1 MVTEI
6 QAPPEFEVMPG
17 AQWDFVMSDAMYP
30 GLFSGRGG
38 GKTVATVVKAIKYV
52 TEHPGAQGVM
62 TEPTFPMV
70 RDILVPAFRTVA
82 GHLEG
87 LSVGAGWEFKR
98 GDMQIVFS
106 ALKSTI
112 MLRPAE
118 EYGRLRGLTLAFFA
132 MDEIAEGYQHEAFMI
147 LQPALRQEGYPVQGW
162 VSSTPHWQSPWL
174 RQRWVDKAN
183 PRTGEPLTAADY
195 PRFTLWSQ
203 DNHHLPEG
211 QIERLKESYGDTPL
225 WAQEGRGEFI
235 RVEGAAFP
243 QFSEMVHVR
252 LPGDT
257 KFVRKVVGLD
267 FGASSPTAA
276 IELGI
281 TEQNRVWAIREF
293 YKRNCTDEEW
303 VSTLGEWGS
312 MNIRC
317 DPQTSGAQI
326 ESYQRQTG
334 LPIRAARTNNF
345 QQRFRLLFSR
355 LTIKGDGQPGM
366 YISPECPNLIAELQ
380 NLALAKPRGQDI
392 LLDKWEQGLMDHAYD
407 AAAYGLMEFD
417 YGGMPHPPKVK
428 IGFPWRVR

>member
-1 MVTEI
+1 M
-6 QAPPEFEVMPG
+6 AG

-38 GKTVATVVKAIKYV
+38 GKTIATVVKALKFA

-87 LSVGAGWEFKR
+87 VSVGAGWEFKR
-98 GDMQIVFS
+98 GDMQIVFP
-106 ALKSTI
+106 ALNSTI

-162 VSSTPHWQSPWL
+162 VTSTPHWQSAWL
-174 RQRWVDKAN
+174 RQRWVDKVN
-183 PRTGEPLTAADY
+183 PRTEEPLTAADY
-195 PRFTLWSQ
+195 PRFRLRTE
-203 DNHHLPEG
+203 DNKHLPEG
-211 QIERLKESYGDTPL
+211 QLARLKESFGDTRL
-225 WAQEGRGEFI
+225 ADQELGGEFI
-235 RVEGAAFP
+235 TVEGAAFP
-243 QFSEMVHVR
+243 QFSEKVHVR

-257 KFVRKVVGLD
+257 QFVRKVVGLD
-267 FGASSPTAA
+267 LGAVSPTAL
-276 IELGI
+276 IEVGI
-281 TEQNRVWAIREF
+281 TAENRVWAIREF

-303 VSTLGEWGS
+303 VTAVSEWGS
-312 MNIRC
+312 MNIRV
-317 DPQTSGAQI
+317 DPQTSAAQI

-345 QQRFRLLFSR
+345 QQRFRLMFSR
-355 LTIKGDGQPGM
+355 LTLRSDGTPGM
-366 YISPECPNLIAELQ
+366 YISPECPNLIAELT
-380 NLALAKPRGQDI
+380 NLALAKPRGGDI
-392 LLDKWEQGLMDHAYD
+392 YLDKWEQGLMDHAYD
-407 AAAYGLMEFD
+407 GACYGLMEFD
-417 YGGMPHPPKVK
+417 YGGMAHPPRVS